1 MARRRFGGDLTA
13 VAWGVTTVGE
23 TEDLLY
29 LAREIVGITVWDS
42 SSAGEQVTDLL
53 DGAAQELEDGIIAVD
68 DLGSFVFYGP
78 DTTPETTELWLDA
91 GFGGR
96 QLIVASDLGPEVVA
110 TTARVDEIESD
121 LSDANLSTLS
131 STVAGHT
138 SSISSLSSTVSGHT
152 STLSSLGSTV
162 SGHTSTLSS
171 LGSTVSG
178 HTSSISSL
186 GSRVTALENATLYAR
201 KPSGEDY
208 GSTSLHD
215 DNDLALS
222 MAGSATYH
230 VGGVL
235 RVLAPSGTDLKLSFA
250 APSEA
255 TVSFA
260 INGLSGMASDGADDI
275 IYLYSTGET
284 AVFGTTSGE
293 SRALHFHGMVRT
305 SSSGTFRLRWA
316 RNTASGTLSVLAN
329 SFMYAH
335 RLDIT

>member
-162 SGHTSTLSS
+162 SGHTS
-171 LGSTVSG
+171 
-178 HTSSISSL
+178 SISSL

-260 INGLSGMASDGADDI
+260 INGLSGMASDGGDDI
-275 IYLYSTGET
+275 LYLYSTDET
-284 AVFGTTSGE
+284 AVFGTTSNE
-293 SRALHFHGMVRT
+293 SRAIHFHGMVRT
-305 SSSGTFRLRWA
+305 TSGNGGAFRLRWA
-316 RNTASGTLSVLAN
+316 KYNSSGSLTMNQN
-329 SFMYAH
+329 SFMYAR
-335 RLDIT
+335 RLV